1 MSGPPPLS
9 VWAVWAGHFCL
20 HLPFSLLVSLC
31 EDGMNLLKLN
41 FFKIPIVLYSAV
53 LFFFFWAKFC
63 RSYSV
68 LQNSFNSEYSI
79 YVVVLLRIT
88 ICFTYSLGLLGE
100 LESLLLFT
108 GKETSAGNKWSSHR
122 KDLCS

>member
-9 VWAVWAGHFCL
+9 VWAVWAVWAGHFCL

-53 LFFFFWAKFC
+53 LFFFFWPNSAVLILYYKI
-63 RSYSV
+63 RSTV
-68 LQNSFNSEYSI
+68 NIPFM
-79 YVVVLLRIT
+79 
-88 ICFTYSLGLLGE
+88 
-100 LESLLLFT
+100 
-108 GKETSAGNKWSSHR
+108 
-122 KDLCS
+122 

>member
-53 LFFFFWAKFC
+53 LLFWGPNSAVLILYYKI
-63 RSYSV
+63 RSTV
-68 LQNSFNSEYSI
+68 NIPFM
-79 YVVVLLRIT
+79 
-88 ICFTYSLGLLGE
+88 
-100 LESLLLFT
+100 
-108 GKETSAGNKWSSHR
+108 
-122 KDLCS
+122 